1 MAEYDEFATS
11 WYRDRAQE
19 GAEKAID
26 KKLSDEW
33 HTNFLRD
40 RAQEGAEKAI
50 DKKLSDEWHTNFLRD
65 RAQEGAEKALHP
77 INEKLDQIIQLLN
90 K

>member
-1 MAEYDEFATS
+1 MADYDEFATS

-33 HTNFLRD
+33 HTNWIRD
-40 RAQEGAEKAI
+40 RAQEGA
-50 DKKLSDEWHTNFLRD
+50 
-65 RAQEGAEKALHP
+65 QKALQP
-77 INEKLDQIIQLLN
+77 ISEKLDQIIQLLN